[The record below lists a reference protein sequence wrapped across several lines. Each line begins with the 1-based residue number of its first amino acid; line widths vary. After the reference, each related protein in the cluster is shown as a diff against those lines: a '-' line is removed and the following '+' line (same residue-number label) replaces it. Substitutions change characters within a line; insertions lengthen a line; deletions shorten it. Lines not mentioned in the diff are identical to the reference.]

1 MALGSKLR
9 EIGAKMPWLSGK
21 AAVQEEAL
29 AAIKYPPV
37 AAGIPAL
44 EVEQILGPH
53 GETLAKIK
61 HLVEQEADWGQWYL
75 PLIRRYAT
83 FVHLLPA
90 SEYHHHRG
98 AGGLLAHGLEVGLYT
113 LQQAREQL
121 YGMKLEPKVRRLARP
136 RWQYGCFVAGLCH
149 DIGKP
154 VTLLR
159 ATLAPE
165 GQGLADWDEKVWQ
178 PYAQDILSWCRQHGA
193 ERYWVA
199 FKKRRSK
206 DHERAA
212 ALIWDRVI
220 TEADRRFLSEYD
232 SDLLPLVLGTV
243 QGEVNGDHE
252 LGKLVQVADRR
263 SVQGDL
269 GKSNLASDLGQDVGL
284 PVLRIYSDAMLR
296 LVREDAWRVNEAG
309 GRLWYMASGLYL
321 VWPEGG
327 RDIGLLLDRDEAYRG
342 VPRHP
347 TVMAEILQEWDYV
360 EATPGGSPF
369 WWVELEGLDK
379 PLLALKIK
387 EPGGLLPALPAP
399 RPGLVRPYEAGQ
411 GEAADSAVEPE
422 AGMPVESSVPEV
434 SLADA
439 EEESGAGGEAP
450 GQEVQ
455 GQEIQVQDNQEEK
468 PGWRRWV
475 WAWARECAPG
485 CRVMA
490 ERCVGKLDAG
500 KAVEEEAMAAKQ
512 RQEVLRER
520 ICGLLA
526 EHDRLQADPAS
537 DPDCERRGELVL
549 EMWELFT
556 EWRYLENL
564 AGAQG
569 GGVAATEWDAAEV
582 AGGEPEWVW
591 QITQM
596 LGDGI
601 AVSEFEAERLKR
613 QLGGQGSV
621 RSWFRLSPDGQVVGR
636 VDRGSWH

>member
-1 MALGSKLR
+1 
-9 EIGAKMPWLSGK
+9 LSGQAADQEESL
-21 AAVQEEAL
+21 AAV
-29 AAIKYPPV
+29 KYPPV

-44 EVEQILGPH
+44 GVGEILKPH

-61 HLVEQEADWGQWYL
+61 HLVEQETDWGNWYR
-75 PLIRRYAT
+75 PLIERYAT

-113 LQQAREQL
+113 LQQAHEKL

-154 VTLLR
+154 VTLVR
-159 ATLAPE
+159 ATLVPD
-165 GQGLADWDEKVWQ
+165 GQGLSDWDEKIWQ
-178 PYAQDILSWCRQHGA
+178 PYAQDLLAWCRQHGA

-232 SDLLPLVLGTV
+232 SDLLPLVLATV
-243 QGEVNGDHE
+243 QGEAHGDHE
-252 LGKLVQVADRR
+252 LGKLVQSADRR

-296 LVREDAWRVNEAG
+296 LVREDVWRVNEAG
-309 GRLWYMASGLYL
+309 GRLWYVESGLYL

-347 TVMAEILQEWDYV
+347 TLIAEILQEWDYA
-360 EATPGGSPF
+360 EGTAGGSPF
-369 WWVELEGLDK
+369 WWVDLEGMEK
-379 PLLALKIK
+379 PLLALKVR

-399 RPGLVRPYEAGQ
+399 WPGAARPYEAGE
-411 GEAADSAVEPE
+411 GEAAVSAVGPE
-422 AGMPVESSVPEV
+422 ATEVPAAESNGQPVESNAQEV
-434 SLADA
+434 GLA
-439 EEESGAGGEAP
+439 EEGEEPGAAGAELGLEGQGQANQEDKPERRRWAWDFAP
-450 GQEVQ
+450 GWLAIAERFVALVANVVP
-455 GQEIQVQDNQEEK
+455 GKEDEMATWRQEEMIRK
-468 PGWRRWV
+468 RIW
-475 WAWARECAPG
+475 ELL
-485 CRVMA
+485 
-490 ERCVGKLDAG
+490 GK
-500 KAVEEEAMAAKQ
+500 
-512 RQEVLRER
+512 
-520 ICGLLA
+520 
-526 EHDRLQADPAS
+526 HDRSQADPAS
-537 DPDCERRGELVL
+537 DPECEPWDEMVSKLYELL
-549 EMWELFT
+549 RL
-556 EWRYLENL
+556 RCLQ
-564 AGAQG
+564 AGAG
-569 GGVAATEWDAAEV
+569 KNGCGNETEAAEIS
-582 AGGEPEWVW
+582 GNEPEWV
-591 QITQM
+591 QEITQM

-601 AVSEFEAERLKR
+601 AVSELEAERLKKR
-613 QLGGQGSV
+613 LGGQGSV
-621 RSWFRLSPDGQVVGR
+621 RAWFRFSPDGRVVGR
-636 VDRGSWH
+636 LARGSGH

>member
-44 EVEQILGPH
+44 EVEQIMGPH

-61 HLVEQEADWGQWYL
+61 HLVEHEADWGQWYL

-83 FVHLLPA
+83 LVHLLPA

-178 PYAQDILSWCRQHGA
+178 PYAQDILAWCRQHGA

-199 FKKRRSK
+199 FKKRRAK

-232 SDLLPLVLGTV
+232 SDLLPMVLATL
-243 QGEVNGDHE
+243 QGEAAGDHT
-252 LGKLVQVADRR
+252 LGKLVQGADRR

-284 PVLRIYSDAMLR
+284 PVLRPGS
-296 LVREDAWRVNEAG
+296 G
-309 GRLWYMASGLYL
+309 G
-321 VWPEGG
+321 
-327 RDIGLLLDRDEAYRG
+327 
-342 VPRHP
+342 
-347 TVMAEILQEWDYV
+347 
-360 EATPGGSPF
+360 
-369 WWVELEGLDK
+369 
-379 PLLALKIK
+379 
-387 EPGGLLPALPAP
+387 
-399 RPGLVRPYEAGQ
+399 PYEADQ
-411 GEAADSAVEPE
+411 CEAAA
-422 AGMPVESSVPEV
+422 AIILKKNSSKMG
-434 SLADA
+434 LA
-439 EEESGAGGEAP
+439 
-450 GQEVQ
+450 
-455 GQEIQVQDNQEEK
+455 
-468 PGWRRWV
+468 
-475 WAWARECAPG
+475 
-485 CRVMA
+485 
-490 ERCVGKLDAG
+490 
-500 KAVEEEAMAAKQ
+500 
-512 RQEVLRER
+512 
-520 ICGLLA
+520 LA
-526 EHDRLQADPAS
+526 S
-537 DPDCERRGELVL
+537 
-549 EMWELFT
+549 
-556 EWRYLENL
+556 
-564 AGAQG
+564 
-569 GGVAATEWDAAEV
+569 
-582 AGGEPEWVW
+582 
-591 QITQM
+591 
-596 LGDGI
+596 
-601 AVSEFEAERLKR
+601 
-613 QLGGQGSV
+613 
-621 RSWFRLSPDGQVVGR
+621 
-636 VDRGSWH
+636 